1 MAEAPC
7 PEVLSDDRI
16 RVAGLISEV
25 HHGLNRSLGAEL
37 EASAGMGL
45 STYEALVRLRRS
57 AEGHLTVGELG
68 RALALSSGYTTRLVD
83 RLVEA
88 GYAERLSCPSDRRAF
103 HVAITGAGSAALD
116 QATERH
122 LAQLDELLSP
132 LSCDERKA
140 LVAMLGKL
148 AAQGA

>member
-1 MAEAPC
+1 MAEARC
-7 PEVLSDDRI
+7 PKVLSDDRI

-37 EASAGMGL
+37 AAGAGLAL

-57 AEGHLTVGELG
+57 PEGHLTVGELG

-83 RLVEA
+83 RLVDA

-103 HVAITGAGSAALD
+103 HVSISEQGIAALD
-116 QATERH
+116 RATERH
-122 LAQLDELLSP
+122 LAQLDEALAP
-132 LSCDERKA
+132 LSCDERRT
-140 LVAMLGKL
+140 LVDLLGKL
-148 AAQGA
+148 AEPSA